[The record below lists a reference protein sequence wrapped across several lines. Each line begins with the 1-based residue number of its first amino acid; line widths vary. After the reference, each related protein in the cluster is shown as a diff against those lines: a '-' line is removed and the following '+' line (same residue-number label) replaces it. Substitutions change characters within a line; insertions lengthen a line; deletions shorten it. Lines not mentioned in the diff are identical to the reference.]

1 MTIVF
6 VNERNFFKQMKF
18 FVNDSVLQN
27 KNDWWTRRPGPSEKW
42 KKLLLF
48 KNEEKIT
55 NDINRS
61 NKQIFQKIL
70 TCTIVFYWTNDFLEQ
85 TLKKNIFYLNERFYW
100 TVVHWENQ
108 RNKWK
113 MNDLIGNERNNFFQR
128 LKKKLSNYGSFTNDK
143 RTKWKS
149 PNARISS

>member
-1 MTIVF
+1 
-6 VNERNFFKQMKF
+6 MKF

-85 TLKKNIFYLNERFYW
+85 TLKKIFFIWTNDFTERSFTEKTNEINGKW
-100 TVVHWENQ
+100 TILLGTNEIIFFND
-108 RNKWK
+108 WK
-113 MNDLIGNERNNFFQR
+113 KNYRTMGRSQTINERNE
-128 LKKKLSNYGSFTNDK
+128 KV
-143 RTKWKS
+143 RTRASLVSSKS
-149 PNARISS
+149 PCIRPS